1 MTRVLYSLSVNDTTE
16 NKLAGHGLTIADALE
31 VLDDAPRYF
40 RQRAG
45 SRLGPDGAIVKRPAR
60 RRMVGRAESGRL
72 LTFIIEYPDETGCS
86 HVVTGWPAD
95 NDEQARYR
103 QARGGRA

>member
-1 MTRVLYSLSVNDTTE
+1 MALVLYSLSVNDATE
-16 NKLAGHGLTIADALE
+16 NKLAGRGLTIEDAFG

-45 SRLGPDGAIVKRPAR
+45 AQPGPSGAIVERPAR
-60 RRMVGRAESGRL
+60 LRMVGRTASGRL
-72 LTFIIEYPDETGCS
+72 LTFIIEYPDEAGCS

-95 NDEQARYR
+95 SDEQARYR